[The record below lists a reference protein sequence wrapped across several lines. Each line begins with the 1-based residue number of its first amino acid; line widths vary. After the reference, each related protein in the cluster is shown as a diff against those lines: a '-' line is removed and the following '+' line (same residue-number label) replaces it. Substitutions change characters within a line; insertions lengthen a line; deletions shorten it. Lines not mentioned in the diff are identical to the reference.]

1 MNLKEKLSSKYL
13 TTKDYFDL
21 GGEFFKQYFKE
32 EKKQLL
38 IAFLFFNI
46 LFSFYFFDKNKES
59 VTLLFA
65 VISELISLIFISKKT
80 IQKIEKE
87 KCNNIFKIFLRV
99 TNLVLMIIFITVIVN
114 IIGIGLF
121 MTLVPDFSTL
131 GSIIL
136 IILYVAT
143 VYLILTILYFLI
155 IPYFSEMYVY
165 RNISFIEALKYTRHI
180 SKGNKWRK
188 IKIEFI
194 FFVLTIIMNI
204 ITSVNSILLNNPI
217 ITIVFSNIAFILTI
231 YHVMVNIILYLNVEY
246 MDLKKLNK
254 NNNENIIIDVTE
266 NVENNFLL
274 RKTTKDDIEKVIQI
288 IEDAKKQIK
297 ALGIDQWQNGYP
309 NREVIENDIKDEK
322 SFVLEKDGNILGTV
336 VVAFEKEN
344 SYENITEGQW
354 LTDGYYFVIHRLAV
368 DTNYKNNGIATKIL
382 ELIEEKIKNTSIKS
396 IKVDTHE
403 GNIPMR
409 KFLEKNEFIQCGV
422 IYLENCQ
429 ENDSKRI
436 AYEKIIN

>member
-21 GGEFFKQYFKE
+21 SAKFLKQYAKE
-32 EKKQLL
+32 EKKRLICIAVLLNVL
-38 IAFLFFNI
+38 IAV
-46 LFSFYFFDKNKES
+46 LFSFNNMLS
-59 VTLLFA
+59 LL
-65 VISELISLIFISKKT
+65 ILLSELLVILFVGKDI

-87 KCNNIFKIFLRV
+87 KCNSIFKIFLRV
-99 TNLVLMIIFITVIVN
+99 TNLSIIPIFILVLLYAASFLIFITRLPDISTVGVLVLGVLFIF
-114 IIGIGLF
+114 IGYLF
-121 MTLVPDFSTL
+121 
-131 GSIIL
+131 L
-136 IILYVAT
+136 IILYFAT
-143 VYLILTILYFLI
+143 
-155 IPYFSEMYVY
+155 IPYFNEMYLY
-165 RNISFIEALKYTRHI
+165 RNISFIEALKYTKYI
-180 SKGNKWRK
+180 SKGHRLRK
-188 IKIEFI
+188 LKVEVMFLIGSLMITPI
-194 FFVLTIIMNI
+194 TGIISLIMPNI
-204 ITSVNSILLNNPI
+204 ILSIIAINVSLI
-217 ITIVFSNIAFILTI
+217 ITI
-231 YHVMVNIILYLNVEY
+231 YHTTLSLITYLNVEY
-246 MDLKKLNK
+246 MDLKILNPP
-254 NNNENIIIDVTE
+254 ENIRKDG
-266 NVENNFLL
+266 FLM
-274 RKTTKDDIEKVIQI
+274 RSTTIDDIEKVLEI
-288 IEDAKKQIK
+288 IEDAKKTIK
-297 ALGIDQWQNGYP
+297 ELGIDQWQNGYP
-309 NREVIENDIKDEK
+309 NRDVIENDIKDEK

-382 ELIEEKIKNTSIKS
+382 ELIEEKIKNTNIKS

-409 KFLEKNEFIQCGV
+409 KFLEKNGFIQCGV